1 MNVEPDAPEIDYDWL
16 KSGDDLYELSVDDI
30 EAAPGNLSDAAL
42 SKRDCNSNFQYVI
55 DRTQRFV
62 DWDVQMSPVIIGAG
76 NGGID
81 VTISKS
87 YAIANSVT
95 VSAGIDLT
103 LIKDRLKA
111 GLNIDYS
118 RTWTTTQGYLVR
130 GNVAAGQTG
139 VVITRPWTNRRY
151 GRTFQGCVG
160 SLRQTGTFMANS
172 HEDGSYEGVTWV
184 AGAITMCTKKQ
195 SSIPLSRCNG
205 GGNFN

>member
-30 EAAPGNLSDAAL
+30 EAAPGNVSDAAL

-55 DRTQRFV
+55 DKTQRFV

-87 YAIANSVT
+87 YAIANSVS